1 MNILNRV
8 LVILFTLLV
17 IAASSLVLAVT
28 LELVAPQRLGV
39 PLLSD
44 VLEPFAELQPPPQ
57 TVAIAIAAGL
67 LVLALVVLIAELTP
81 PARGKKLTIKKD
93 DLGRVTVS
101 ENGLRRLVDREAALV
116 PGVMEARSE
125 LYESKQGLRVKSRV
139 SVDPGSD
146 ALQLTDQVR
155 DRIKGALERHFGRVA
170 EVAVDAQIEPLDR
183 KKRRRV
189 R

>member
-17 IAASSLVLAVT
+17 IAASSLVLAVI
-28 LELVAPQRLGV
+28 LELVAPQRLRV

-44 VLEPFAELQPPPQ
+44 VLEPFAEMQPPPQ

-81 PARGKKLTIKKD
+81 PARDKKLTIKKD

-101 ENGLRRLVDREAALV
+101 ENGLRRLADREAALV

-146 ALQLTDQVR
+146 APQLTDQVR

>member
-28 LELVAPQRLGV
+28 LELVAPQRLRV

-81 PARGKKLTIKKD
+81 PPRDKKLTIKKD

-101 ENGLRRLVDREAALV
+101 KNGLRRLVDREAALV

-146 ALQLTDQVR
+146 APQLTDQVR

>member
-1 MNILNRV
+1 MIILNRV

-28 LELVAPQRLGV
+28 LALLAPQRLPI
-39 PLLSD
+39 PLLSG
-44 VLEPFAELQPPPQ
+44 VLEPFAALQPPAQ
-57 TVAIAIAAGL
+57 FVAIAIAAGL
-67 LVLALVVLIAELTP
+67 LVLALVVLIAELML
-81 PARGKKLTIKKD
+81 PARNKKITIKED

-116 PGVMEARSE
+116 PGVMEVRSE
-125 LYESKQGLRVKSRV
+125 LSDSKQGLRVKSRV

-146 ALQLTDQVR
+146 APELTDAVR
-155 DRIKGALERHFGRVA
+155 DRIKGALERHLGRVA

>member
-8 LVILFTLLV
+8 LAILFTLLV

-28 LELVAPQRLGV
+28 LELVAPQRLRV

-81 PARGKKLTIKKD
+81 PARDKKLTIKED

-101 ENGLRRLVDREAALV
+101 QNGLRRLVDREAALV

-125 LYESKQGLRVKSRV
+125 LDESKQGLRVKSRV

-146 ALQLTDQVR
+146 LQQLTDQVR

-170 EVAVDAQIEPLDR
+170 EVAVDAQIEPLNR